1 MKIYLDVCCLNRP
14 FDDQTQERVHL
25 EPEAIEFILLRF
37 EKGDWRWVGSEA
49 VIYEVNHVTNMDR
62 RFNIFRLMSL
72 IQESRSVNER
82 NIARSDQLIDLGF
95 KALDALHI
103 ACAEDAK
110 ADVFL
115 TTDDRSQ
122 KTAMRNAKILK
133 VRVANPLT
141 WLEEQIL

>member
-25 EPEAIEFILLRF
+25 ETEAIEFILLRF

-103 ACAEDAK
+103 ACAEDTK

-115 TTDDRSQ
+115 TTDDRLQ
-122 KTAMRNAKILK
+122 KTAMRNTKILE

>member
-25 EPEAIEFILLRF
+25 ETEAIEFILLHF
-37 EKGDWRWVGSEA
+37 EKEDWRWVGSEA
-49 VIYEVNHVTNMDR
+49 LIYEVNHVTNIDR

-72 IQESRSVNER
+72 IQESRSVSEKS
-82 NIARSDQLIDLGF
+82 IARAKQLVDLGF

-115 TTDDRSQ
+115 TTDDRLL
-122 KTAMRNAKILK
+122 KTAMRNAKVID
-133 VRVANPLT
+133 VCVANPLK
-141 WLEEQIL
+141 WLEEQMP

>member
-25 EPEAIEFILLRF
+25 ETEAIEFILLHF

-49 VIYEVNHVTNMDR
+49 LIYEVNHVTNIDR

-72 IQESRSVNER
+72 IQESRSVSEKS
-82 NIARSDQLIDLGF
+82 IARAKQLVDLGF

-115 TTDDRSQ
+115 TTDDRLL
-122 KTAMRNAKILK
+122 KTAMRNAKVID
-133 VRVANPLT
+133 VCVANPLK
-141 WLEEQIL
+141 WLEEQMP

>member
-25 EPEAIEFILLRF
+25 ETEAIEFILLRF

-115 TTDDRSQ
+115 TTDDRLQ

-141 WLEEQIL
+141 WLEEQLL

>member
-25 EPEAIEFILLRF
+25 ETEAIEFILLRF

-49 VIYEVNHVTNMDR
+49 VVYEVNHLTNMDR

-72 IQESRSVNER
+72 IQESRSVNGR

-95 KALDALHI
+95 KALDALHV

-115 TTDDRSQ
+115 TTDDRLQ